1 MKTGVRTVGLAIALS
16 GLLLS
21 SVVSAVEV
29 EGVELPGRVAMGGET
44 LVLNGAGVRT
54 RFFFDIYVGALYLPE
69 TTDEASVALGMAGP
83 KRVLLHFLYD
93 EIGRDKLVEA
103 WNDGFRNNLG
113 TTERAALAE
122 RIERFNALF
131 GSVRAG
137 DEIALDFVPGEGTH
151 VTLNGERM
159 GTVPSDDFA
168 RAWLRI
174 FIGDSPADAELKQGM
189 LSKE

>member
-1 MKTGVRTVGLAIALS
+1 MKAGARRIGFAVALA

-21 SVVSAVEV
+21 GVVSAVEV
-29 EGVELPGRVAMGGET
+29 EGVEVPDRATVGGET
-44 LVLNGAGVRT
+44 LLLNGAGVRS

-69 TTDEASVALGMAGP
+69 AADDAGAVLGMAGP

-93 EIGRDKLVEA
+93 EIEREKLVEA

-151 VTLNGERM
+151 VTFNGKRK
-159 GTVPSDDFA
+159 GTVPGDDFA

-189 LSKE
+189 LSRG